1 MFYQKK
7 EDTMFDW
14 RLFLVL
20 VLVCVPGVLVVVPA
34 ALSSAEAT
42 ARKRLPEGKEMPR
55 REVMLAA
62 TLVQTFLLIA
72 IAAAAGTAL
81 APRVGLGAPFFE
93 ALVAGEPLW
102 PALQPQLLPALGLSV
117 AGALVFLAAYYGFF
131 VRRLD
136 PETVHTID
144 ELRNRIGI
152 RGRVL
157 YGGVVEEV
165 FMRWGLMTVL
175 VWLGA
180 LLVGKP
186 SAGVMWAAILLSGV
200 LFGLGHAP
208 GYLAAGARRTPMF
221 FAATIFLNLWAG
233 MIFAWLYWHYGLEA
247 AMIGHALFHLVWW
260 PVDVRVYRGTLLPT
274 PPPLKG
280 DASGEVF

>member
-20 VLVCVPGVLVVVPA
+20 VLVCVPGVLVVVPG

-55 REVMLAA
+55 REVMFVV
-62 TLVQTFLLIA
+62 TVVQTLAFVA

-117 AGALVFLAAYYGFF
+117 AGALAFLAAYYGFF

-260 PVDVRVYRGTLLPT
+260 PVDVRVYRATLHPT

-280 DASGEVF
+280 GASGEVF

>member
-1 MFYQKK
+1 
-7 EDTMFDW
+7 MFDW
-14 RLFLVL
+14 KLFLVL
-20 VLVCVPGVLVVVPA
+20 VLVCVPGVLVIVPG
-34 ALSSAEAT
+34 ALSSAEAMG
-42 ARKRLPEGKEMPR
+42 RKRLPEGKEMPR

-62 TLVQTFLLIA
+62 TLVQTFLVVA
-72 IAAAAGTAL
+72 IAAAAGTVL

-93 ALVAGEPLW
+93 ALVSGEPLW

-117 AGALVFLAAYYGFF
+117 AGALVFLATYYGFF

-136 PETVHTID
+136 PETVHPID

-152 RGRVL
+152 WGRVL
-157 YGGVVEEV
+157 YGGIAEEV
-165 FMRWGLMTVL
+165 LMRWGLMTVL

-180 LLVGKP
+180 LLVGEP

-208 GYLAAGARRTPMF
+208 GYIAAGARPTPMF
-221 FAATIFLNLWAG
+221 YMAIIFLNLWAG
-233 MIFAWLYWHYGLEA
+233 TIFAWLYWHYGLAA

-260 PVDVRVYRGTLLPT
+260 PVDVRVYRGTLHPT

-280 DASGEVF
+280 GASGQVL

>member
-1 MFYQKK
+1 
-7 EDTMFDW
+7 MFDW
-14 RLFLVL
+14 KLFLVL
-20 VLVCVPGVLVVVPA
+20 VLVCVPGVLVVVPG
-34 ALSSAEAT
+34 ALASAEAT

-55 REVMLAA
+55 REVMLVA
-62 TLVQTFLLIA
+62 TVVQTLATVA
-72 IAAAAGTAL
+72 IAAAAGTVL

-102 PALQPQLLPALGLSV
+102 PALRPQLLPALGLSV
-117 AGALVFLAAYYGFF
+117 AGALLFLAVYYGFF

-136 PETVHTID
+136 PGSVHAID

-152 RGRVL
+152 WGRVL

-165 FMRWGLMTVL
+165 LMRWGLMTVL

-180 LLVGKP
+180 LLVGQP

-208 GYLAAGARRTPMF
+208 GYIAAGCKPTPIF
-221 FAATIFLNLWAG
+221 FAGILFLNLWAG
-233 MIFAWLYWHYGLEA
+233 TIFAWLYWHYGLEA
-247 AMIGHALFHLVWW
+247 AMIGHALFHVVWW
-260 PVDVRVYRGTLLPT
+260 PVDVRLYRRREV
-274 PPPLKG
+274 PL
-280 DASGEVF
+280 VLWTRN

>member
-1 MFYQKK
+1 
-7 EDTMFDW
+7 MFDW
-14 RLFLVL
+14 KLFLVL
-20 VLVCVPGVLVVVPA
+20 VLVCVPGVLVVVPG
-34 ALSSAEAT
+34 ALASAEAT

-55 REVMLAA
+55 REVMLVA
-62 TLVQTFLLIA
+62 TVVQTLATVA
-72 IAAAAGTAL
+72 IAAAAGTVL

-102 PALQPQLLPALGLSV
+102 PALRPQLLPALGLSV
-117 AGALVFLAAYYGFF
+117 AGALLFLAVYYGFF

-136 PETVHTID
+136 PGSVHAID

-152 RGRVL
+152 WGRVL

-165 FMRWGLMTVL
+165 LMRWGLMTVL

-180 LLVGKP
+180 LLVGQP

-208 GYLAAGARRTPMF
+208 GYIAAGCKPTPIF
-221 FAATIFLNLWAG
+221 FAAILFLNLWAG
-233 MIFAWLYWHYGLEA
+233 TIFAWLYWHYGLEA
-247 AMIGHALFHLVWW
+247 AMIGHALFHVVWW
-260 PVDVRVYRGTLLPT
+260 PVDVRLYRRSLHPT
-274 PPPLKG
+274 PPPLEEG
-280 DASGEVF
+280 AAGQVL

>member
-1 MFYQKK
+1 
-7 EDTMFDW
+7 MFDW
-14 RLFLVL
+14 KLFLVL
-20 VLVCVPGVLVVVPA
+20 VLVCVPGVLVIVPG

-42 ARKRLPEGKEMPR
+42 GRKRLPEGKEMPR
-55 REVMLAA
+55 REVMFAA
-62 TLVQTFLLIA
+62 TLVQTFLFIA

-102 PALQPQLLPALGLSV
+102 PALRPQLLPALGLSV

-136 PETVHTID
+136 PETVHPID

-152 RGRVL
+152 WGRVL
-157 YGGVVEEV
+157 YGGVVAEV
-165 FMRWGLMTVL
+165 LMRWGLMTVL

-180 LLVGKP
+180 LLVGQP
-186 SAGVMWAAILLSGV
+186 SAGVMWVAILLSGV

-208 GYLAAGARRTPMF
+208 GYIAAGARRTPIL
-221 FAATIFLNLWAG
+221 FAEILFLNLWAG
-233 MIFAWLYWHYGLEA
+233 TIFAWLYWHYGLAA

-260 PVDVRVYRGTLLPT
+260 PVDVKVYRGTLHPT

-280 DASGEVF
+280 GASGQVL